1 MHWCQVHLEHIL
13 VISYSPYLSVS
24 SIKKLSP
31 SSLPHGNQGLVI
43 TSSPIPNWGWNTC
56 SQRLKASVF
65 IKLQIFVTRSDKAS
79 SSLHGDK
86 CSLLWFEVW
95 WDGKGREGKY
105 LNSLLKESHA
115 LRPRKPKC
123 STGETSNKKSQ
134 QRIRNEVLCFG
145 HREAFSHIFFPA
157 FCRQADSLNYQ
168 SICAAQKVFS
178 FWGWCSRRYL
188 SQKWRSPFVSLLSA
202 LVTRN

>member
-1 MHWCQVHLEHIL
+1 MHWCQVHLERIL
-13 VISYSPYLSVS
+13 VISYSTYLSVS

-95 WDGKGREGKY
+95 WDGKDREGKY

-145 HREAFSHIFFPA
+145 HREAFSHIFFSA
-157 FCRQADSLNYQ
+157 FCRQLTAWIIKAFCVLH
-168 SICAAQKVFS
+168 
-178 FWGWCSRRYL
+178 RRY
-188 SQKWRSPFVSLLSA
+188 SHSGA
-202 LVTRN
+202 DAAEDI